1 MSARAQGLAVVGAIN
16 VDLVVSSE
24 RLPRAGETVVGEGPR
39 SFGGGKGANAAVAA
53 ARAGAE
59 VVLVGAVGDD
69 PTGAETLD
77 LLRADGVDVAGVA
90 RLEGEPTGVALIVVD
105 AVGENQIAVGAG
117 ANGALDAAAVRAAL
131 EPRVAELGCVLVST
145 EIPDDAVL
153 AAVDVATAAGLPCV
167 LNPAPPTPAVERSV
181 PRGAILTPNAGELR
195 DLLARLRDDGGTGDA
210 VDHATGS
217 ARLGGAGASG
227 DLAAGAE
234 GHARPGGAGKPG
246 NAAGAASDP
255 ARPGDPGG
263 RDGLAAGA
271 DSHARYGD
279 AAGSGDLAAAARN
292 LASRSGAPV
301 IVTRGGDGVLV
312 ADGEETFELPAPA
325 ATVVDTTGA
334 GDTFNGVLATRL
346 AAGDDLRRA
355 VELAVAAASIS
366 VGKQGAREG
375 MPTSEEIEAA
385 VLV

>member
-1 MSARAQGLAVVGAIN
+1 MNARARGLAVVGAIN

-69 PTGAETLD
+69 PTGVETLD

-105 AVGENQIAVGAG
+105 AAGENQIAVGAG
-117 ANGALDAAAVRAAL
+117 ANGALGAAAVRAAL
-131 EPRVAELGCVLVST
+131 EPRVAGLGCVLVST

-167 LNPAPPTPAVERSV
+167 LNPAPPTRAVERSV
-181 PRGAILTPNAGELR
+181 PRGAILTPNAGELQ
-195 DLLARLRDDGGTGDA
+195 DLLGRLEEGGG
-210 VDHATGS
+210 
-217 ARLGGAGASG
+217 SG
-227 DLAAGAE
+227 DLAV
-234 GHARPGGAGKPG
+234 GAG
-246 NAAGAASDP
+246 
-255 ARPGDPGG
+255 
-263 RDGLAAGA
+263 GLAR
-271 DSHARYGD
+271 HGD
-279 AAGSGDLAAAARN
+279 AGGPGDLAAAARA
-292 LASRSGAPV
+292 LSRRSGAPV

-312 ADGEETFELPAPA
+312 AAGEETFELPAPP

-346 AAGDDLRRA
+346 AAADDLRRA

-375 MPTSEEIEAA
+375 MPTGKEIEAA
-385 VLV
+385 VTA

>member
-1 MSARAQGLAVVGAIN
+1 MSARARGLAVVGAIN

-24 RLPRAGETVVGEGPR
+24 RLPQAGETVVGEGPR

-59 VVLVGAVGDD
+59 VVLVGAVGAD

-90 RLEGEPTGVALIVVD
+90 RMEGESTGVALIVVD
-105 AVGENQIAVGAG
+105 AAGENQIAVGAG
-117 ANGALDAAAVRAAL
+117 ANGALGAAAVRAAL
-131 EPRVAELGCVLVST
+131 EPRLAALGCVLVST

-195 DLLARLRDDGGTGDA
+195 DLLARLGEG
-210 VDHATGS
+210 
-217 ARLGGAGASG
+217 GGAGDVVADASS
-227 DLAAGAE
+227 L
-234 GHARPGGAGKPG
+234 ARPGDAGEPG
-246 NAAGAASDP
+246 NVAGDASDP
-255 ARPGDPGG
+255 ARPGDAGG
-263 RDGLAAGA
+263 RGDLAADA
-271 DSHARYGD
+271 SSLARHGD
-279 AAGSGDLAAAARN
+279 AAESHDLAAAARA
-292 LASRSGAPV
+292 LAGRSGAPV

-346 AAGDDLRRA
+346 AAGDDLHRA

-375 MPTSEEIEAA
+375 MPTGAEILAA
-385 VLV
+385 VPA